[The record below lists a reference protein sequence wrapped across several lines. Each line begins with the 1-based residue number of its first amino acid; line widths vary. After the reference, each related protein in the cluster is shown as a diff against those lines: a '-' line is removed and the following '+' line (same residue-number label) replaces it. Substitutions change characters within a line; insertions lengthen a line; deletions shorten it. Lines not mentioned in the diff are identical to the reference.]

1 VTNGRPRTQL
11 GEMPTVTH
19 VCESRFRV
27 RSYELDGF
35 QHLNHTVFLSWFEQA
50 RFDAFEQ
57 GGFPA
62 PEIQA
67 RGWGVY
73 VVKLEVEFMKEAHLG
88 DELVVRTRVAE
99 LGRTSMTFHQVAA
112 AARTPDL
119 ASAEAR
125 VRAVWVGP
133 DRKPARIPTEVRA
146 ALGDPV
152 AKLHP

>member
-1 VTNGRPRTQL
+1 
-11 GEMPTVTH
+11 MPTVAH

-57 GGFPA
+57 GSFPA
-62 PEIQA
+62 TDIQT
-67 RGWGVY
+67 RGWDVY

-99 LGRTSMTFHQVAA
+99 AGRTSMTFHQIAVT
-112 AARTPDL
+112 ARTPYV
-119 ASAEAR
+119 ASAEAC
-125 VRAVWVGP
+125 VRTAGVGH
-133 DRKPARIPTEVRA
+133 DRKPTRIPPEVRA
-146 ALGDPV
+146 ALGYPAD
-152 AKLHP
+152 KLPT

>member
-1 VTNGRPRTQL
+1 MQL

-50 RFDAFEQ
+50 RFDVFEQ
-57 GGFPA
+57 GSFPA
-62 PEIQA
+62 SKIQA

-73 VVKLEVEFMKEAHLG
+73 VVKLEVEFMKEAQLG
-88 DELVVRTRVAE
+88 DELGVRTRVAKV
-99 LGRTSMTFHQVAA
+99 GRTLMTFHQFAA
-112 AARTPDL
+112 TAGTPHV

-133 DRKPARIPTEVRA
+133 DRRPARIPIKVRA
-146 ALGDPV
+146 ALGAP
-152 AKLHP
+152 

>member
-1 VTNGRPRTQL
+1 
-11 GEMPTVTH
+11 MPTATH
-19 VCESRFRV
+19 VFESRFRV

-99 LGRTSMTFHQVAA
+99 LGRANFALRVPAP
-112 AARTPDL
+112 RPPDEHSL
-119 ASAEAR
+119 STT
-125 VRAVWVGP
+125 G
-133 DRKPARIPTEVRA
+133 
-146 ALGDPV
+146 GDT
-152 AKLHP
+152 